1 MKKIVFVALLLCIS
15 TSAFAKDEIYTVEN
29 GTKLK
34 CTGEMINGSIDDYKN
49 VVDYYTI
56 EDNKIYS
63 RNLIDLYGNINKDPK
78 KVLRLKITD
87 DKISFKDKYTEVWAI
102 NYKWVKIN
110 RHTGEYTFN
119 AKRDLGVWYRKANVR
134 GKCSIIE

>member
-1 MKKIVFVALLLCIS
+1 MKKVILVFLFLCMS
-15 TSAFAKDEIYTVEN
+15 AAAFAKDEINTVEN

-34 CTGEMINGSIDDYKN
+34 CTGEMINGSIDDYKS

-56 EDNKIYS
+56 ENNKIYS
-63 RNLIDLYGNINKDPK
+63 RNLIDLYGNINKEPK

-87 DKISFKDKYTEVWAI
+87 DKIIFKDKYTEIWAI
-102 NYKWVKIN
+102 NYKWVRIN

-119 AKRDLGVWYRKANVR
+119 AKRDLGTWYRKANVR
-134 GKCSIIE
+134 GKCTITD